1 MNQIFLFPVTE
12 MLDIT
17 KIEEYNQ
24 EFIKAY
30 PDSWEPFVTK
40 NNFDEYLRRMN
51 DYSEGKGNDGLKEI
65 FYWLFDKD
73 KIVGSGSIR
82 LNPEID
88 KITET
93 YAGHIF
99 YQIVPTY
106 RKQGYGTIICHLLLQ
121 EMQKL
126 GLKEAIISCYD
137 TNIGSINII
146 ENNGGELIETVLG
159 DGSPNSDYLK
169 TRRYKID
176 IDKSLTEY
184 DARNKLQNKYK
195 IIT

>member
-24 EFIKAY
+24 EFIKTY
-30 PDSWEPFVTK
+30 PNSWEPFVNK

-51 DYSEGKGNDGLKEI
+51 DYREGKDNDGLKEI

-82 LNPEID
+82 LNPKID
-88 KITET
+88 KTTET

-99 YQIVPTY
+99 YQVVPTY

-121 EMQKL
+121 KMKKL
-126 GLKEAIISCYD
+126 GFKEAIITCYD
-137 TNIGSINII
+137 TNVGSINII

-159 DGSPNSDYLK
+159 DGSSNSNNLK

-176 IDKSLTEY
+176 IDKSFTKY
-184 DARNKLQNKYK
+184 DARNKLQK
-195 IIT
+195 

>member
-24 EFIKAY
+24 EFIKTY
-30 PDSWEPFVTK
+30 PNSWEPFVTK

-137 TNIGSINII
+137 TNVGSINII

-159 DGSPNSDYLK
+159 DGSSNSDNLK

-176 IDKSLTEY
+176 IDKSFTKY
-184 DARNKLQNKYK
+184 DARNKLQK
-195 IIT
+195 

>member
-24 EFIKAY
+24 EFIRTY
-30 PDSWEPFVTK
+30 PNSWEPFVTK

-51 DYSEGKGNDGLKEI
+51 EYREGKGNDGLKEI

-121 EMQKL
+121 EMKKL
-126 GLKEAIISCYD
+126 AFNEAIITCYD
-137 TNIGSINII
+137 TNVGSINII
-146 ENNGGELIETVLG
+146 ENNGGQLIETVLG
-159 DGSPNSDYLK
+159 DGSSNGNNLK

-176 IDKSLTEY
+176 IDKSFTKY
-184 DARNKLQNKYK
+184 DARNKSQK
-195 IIT
+195 

>member
-137 TNIGSINII
+137 TNVGSINII

-176 IDKSLTEY
+176 IDKSLIEY
-184 DARNKLQNKYK
+184 DARNKLQK
-195 IIT
+195 

>member
-30 PDSWEPFVTK
+30 PNSWEPFVTK

-137 TNIGSINII
+137 TNVGSINII

-176 IDKSLTEY
+176 IDKALIEY
-184 DARNKLQNKYK
+184 DARNKLQK
-195 IIT
+195 

>member
-137 TNIGSINII
+137 TNVGSINII
-146 ENNGGELIETVLG
+146 ENNGDELIETVLG

-176 IDKSLTEY
+176 IDKSLIEY
-184 DARNKLQNKYK
+184 DARNKLQK
-195 IIT
+195 

>member
-30 PDSWEPFVTK
+30 PNSWEPFVTK

-137 TNIGSINII
+137 TNVGSINII

-176 IDKSLTEY
+176 IDKSLIEY
-184 DARNKLQNKYK
+184 DARNKLQK
-195 IIT
+195 

>member
-24 EFIKAY
+24 EFIKTY
-30 PDSWEPFVTK
+30 PNSWEPFVTK

-51 DYSEGKGNDGLKEI
+51 DYREGKDNDGLKEI

-88 KITET
+88 KTTET
-93 YAGHIF
+93 YVGHIF

-126 GLKEAIISCYD
+126 GFKEAIISCYD

-184 DARNKLQNKYK
+184 DARNKLQK
-195 IIT
+195 

>member
-30 PDSWEPFVTK
+30 PNGWEPFVTK

-51 DYSEGKGNDGLKEI
+51 NYKEGKDNDGLKEI

-88 KITET
+88 KIIET
-93 YAGHIF
+93 YACHIF

-126 GLKEAIISCYD
+126 GFKEATISCYD

-184 DARNKLQNKYK
+184 DARNKLQK
-195 IIT
+195 

>member
-24 EFIKAY
+24 EFIKTY
-30 PDSWEPFVTK
+30 PNNWEPFVTK
-40 NNFDEYLRRMN
+40 NSFDEYLRRMN

-88 KITET
+88 KTTET

-121 EMQKL
+121 EMKKL
-126 GLKEAIISCYD
+126 AFNEAIITWYD
-137 TNIGSINII
+137 TNVGSINII
-146 ENNGGELIETVLG
+146 ENTGGKLIETVLG
-159 DGSPNSDYLK
+159 DGSSNSNNLK

-176 IDKSLTEY
+176 IDKSLIEY
-184 DARNKLQNKYK
+184 DARNKLQK
-195 IIT
+195 

>member
-24 EFIKAY
+24 EFIKTY
-30 PDSWEPFVTK
+30 PNSWEPFVTK

-93 YAGHIF
+93 YAGRIF

-106 RKQGYGTIICHLLLQ
+106 RNQGYGTIICHLLLQ
-121 EMQKL
+121 EMKKL
-126 GLKEAIISCYD
+126 FFREAIITCYD

-159 DGSPNSDYLK
+159 DGSSNSDNLK

-176 IDKSLTEY
+176 IDKSFTKY
-184 DARNKLQNKYK
+184 DARNKLQK
-195 IIT
+195 

>member
-30 PDSWEPFVTK
+30 PNSWEPFVTK

-51 DYSEGKGNDGLKEI
+51 DYREGKGNDGLKEI

-73 KIVGSGSIR
+73 KIVGSGCIR

-88 KITET
+88 EITET

-99 YQIVPTY
+99 YQIVPTF
-106 RKQGYGTIICHLLLQ
+106 RKQGYGTIICHLLLR

-126 GLKEAIISCYD
+126 GFREAIISCYD

-159 DGSPNSDYLK
+159 DGSPNSDYLN

-176 IDKSLTEY
+176 INKLFTEY
-184 DARNKLQNKYK
+184 DARNKLQK
-195 IIT
+195 

>member
-24 EFIKAY
+24 EFIKTY
-30 PDSWEPFVTK
+30 PNSWEPFVTK

-51 DYSEGKGNDGLKEI
+51 DYREGKDNDGLKEI

-82 LNPEID
+82 LNPKID
-88 KITET
+88 KTTET

-99 YQIVPTY
+99 YQVVPTY

-121 EMQKL
+121 KMKKL
-126 GLKEAIISCYD
+126 GFKEAIITCYD
-137 TNIGSINII
+137 TNVGSINII

-159 DGSPNSDYLK
+159 DGFSNSDNLK

-176 IDKSLTEY
+176 IDKLFTKY
-184 DARNKLQNKYK
+184 DARNKLQK
-195 IIT
+195 

>member
-30 PDSWEPFVTK
+30 PNGWEPFVTK

-51 DYSEGKGNDGLKEI
+51 NYKEGKDNDGLKEI

-88 KITET
+88 KIIET
-93 YAGHIF
+93 YKNRVEIEK
-99 YQIVPTY
+99 Y
-106 RKQGYGTIICHLLLQ
+106 CHVAPLSEIKENDYNLNIPRYVDTFEEEEEIDIKAVQQ
-121 EMQKL
+121 E
-126 GLKEAIISCYD
+126 LK
-137 TNIGSINII
+137 
-146 ENNGGELIETVLG
+146 
-159 DGSPNSDYLK
+159 
-169 TRRYKID
+169 D
-176 IDKSLTEY
+176 IDKEIAEVDKELNVYLKEL
-184 DARNKLQNKYK
+184 RLEEL
-195 IIT
+195 

>member
-30 PDSWEPFVTK
+30 PNSWEPFVTK

-137 TNIGSINII
+137 TNVGSINII

>member
-30 PDSWEPFVTK
+30 PNSWEPFVTK

-51 DYSEGKGNDGLKEI
+51 DYSEGKGNDGLKEM

-137 TNIGSINII
+137 TNVGSINII

-176 IDKSLTEY
+176 IDKSLIEY
-184 DARNKLQNKYK
+184 DARNKLQK
-195 IIT
+195 

>member
-24 EFIKAY
+24 EFIKTY
-30 PDSWEPFVTK
+30 INSWEPFVTK

-51 DYSEGKGNDGLKEI
+51 DYREGKGNDGLKEI

-99 YQIVPTY
+99 CQIVPTY

-121 EMQKL
+121 EMKKDLVNKKKL
-126 GLKEAIISCYD
+126 SLFI
-137 TNIGSINII
+137 
-146 ENNGGELIETVLG
+146 L
-159 DGSPNSDYLK
+159 LK
-169 TRRYKID
+169 TIVLYSRVTCRAL
-176 IDKSLTEY
+176 LTTFTKMK
-184 DARNKLQNKYK
+184 N
-195 IIT
+195 

>member
-30 PDSWEPFVTK
+30 PNSWEPFVTK

-137 TNIGSINII
+137 TNVGSINII

-176 IDKSLTEY
+176 IDKSLIEY
-184 DARNKLQNKYK
+184 DARNRLQK
-195 IIT
+195 

>member
-30 PDSWEPFVTK
+30 PNGWEPFVTK

-51 DYSEGKGNDGLKEI
+51 NYKEGKDNDGLKEI

-137 TNIGSINII
+137 TNVGSINII

-184 DARNKLQNKYK
+184 DARNKLQK
-195 IIT
+195 INIK

>member
-1 MNQIFLFPVTE
+1 MSKISLVPVTE
-12 MLDIT
+12 MLDVA
-17 KIEEYNQ
+17 KIDDYNQ
-24 EFIKAY
+24 EFIKKY
-30 PDSWEPFVTK
+30 QNNWKPFVTK
-40 NNFDEYLRRMN
+40 DNFEDYLKRME
-51 DYSEGKGNDGLKEI
+51 DVKKGIGNDGVKEI
-65 FYWLFDKD
+65 FYWLIDEN

-88 KITET
+88 EEWEI

-106 RKQGYGTIICHLLLQ
+106 RKQGYGKLICHLLLK

-126 GLKEAIISCYD
+126 GFNEAIIACYD

-146 ENNGGELIETVLG
+146 ESNSGKLIETIKG
-159 DGSPNSDYLK
+159 DSSPNSNHLR

-176 IDKSLTEY
+176 IDKSLLEY
-184 DARNKLQNKYK
+184 KRGNKYHR
-195 IIT
+195 

>member
-30 PDSWEPFVTK
+30 PNSWEPFVTK

-51 DYSEGKGNDGLKEI
+51 DYSEGKGNDGLKEM

-121 EMQKL
+121 KMKKL
-126 GLKEAIISCYD
+126 GFKEAIITCYD
-137 TNIGSINII
+137 TNVGSINII

-159 DGSPNSDYLK
+159 DGSSNSNNLK

-176 IDKSLTEY
+176 IDKSFTKY
-184 DARNKLQNKYK
+184 DARNKLQK
-195 IIT
+195 

>member
-1 MNQIFLFPVTE
+1 MNQIFLFSVTE

-176 IDKSLTEY
+176 IDKSLIEY
-184 DARNKLQNKYK
+184 DARNKLQK
-195 IIT
+195 

>member
-30 PDSWEPFVTK
+30 PNGWEPFVDK

-51 DYSEGKGNDGLKEI
+51 NYKEGKDNDGLKEI

-88 KITET
+88 KIIET
-93 YAGHIF
+93 YACHIF

-126 GLKEAIISCYD
+126 GFKEATISCYD
-137 TNIGSINII
+137 TNIGSINVI

-159 DGSPNSDYLK
+159 DGNFQNSDNVK

-176 IDKSLTEY
+176 IDKLFTKY
-184 DARNKLQNKYK
+184 DARNKLQK
-195 IIT
+195 

>member
-1 MNQIFLFPVTE
+1 MSNAYLIPVTE

-30 PDSWEPFVTK
+30 PNQWKPFATK
-40 NNFDEYLRRMN
+40 ENFEEYLKKMS
-51 DYSEGKGNDGLKEI
+51 DVKQGVDNDGVKEI
-65 FYWLFDKD
+65 FYWLIDEN
-73 KIVGSGSIR
+73 KIVGSGSVR

-88 KITET
+88 EEWEK

-106 RKQGYGTIICHLLLQ
+106 RKQGYGKLIYHLLLK

-126 GLKEAIISCYD
+126 GFKEAIISCYD

-146 ENNGGELIETVLG
+146 EDNGGELIETVIG
-159 DGSPNSDYLK
+159 DGSPNSDHLK

-176 IDKSLTEY
+176 IDKSLLEY
-184 DARNKLQNKYK
+184 ETKK
-195 IIT
+195 ITH

>member
-30 PDSWEPFVTK
+30 PNSWEPFVTK

-51 DYSEGKGNDGLKEI
+51 DYREGKDNDGLKEI

-137 TNIGSINII
+137 TNVGSINII

-176 IDKSLTEY
+176 IDKALIEY
-184 DARNKLQNKYK
+184 DARNKLQK
-195 IIT
+195 

>member
-1 MNQIFLFPVTE
+1 MNQFFLFPVTE

-30 PDSWEPFVTK
+30 PNSWEPFVTK

-51 DYSEGKGNDGLKEI
+51 DYSEGKGNDGLKEM

-99 YQIVPTY
+99 YKIVPTY

-137 TNIGSINII
+137 TNVGSINII

-176 IDKSLTEY
+176 IDKSLIEY
-184 DARNKLQNKYK
+184 DARNKLQK
-195 IIT
+195 

>member
-1 MNQIFLFPVTE
+1 MNQFFLFPVTE

-30 PDSWEPFVTK
+30 PNSWEPFVTK

-51 DYSEGKGNDGLKEI
+51 DYSEGKGNDGLKEM

-137 TNIGSINII
+137 TNVGSINII

-176 IDKSLTEY
+176 IDKSLIEY
-184 DARNKLQNKYK
+184 DARNKLQK
-195 IIT
+195 

>member
-30 PDSWEPFVTK
+30 PNGWEPFVTK

-51 DYSEGKGNDGLKEI
+51 NYKEGKDNDGLKEI

-88 KITET
+88 KIIET
-93 YAGHIF
+93 YACHIF

-126 GLKEAIISCYD
+126 GFKEATISCYD
-137 TNIGSINII
+137 TNIGSINVI

-176 IDKSLTEY
+176 IK
-184 DARNKLQNKYK
+184 
-195 IIT
+195 

>member
-30 PDSWEPFVTK
+30 PNGWEPFVTK

-51 DYSEGKGNDGLKEI
+51 NYKEGKDNDGLKEI

-88 KITET
+88 KIIET
-93 YAGHIF
+93 YACHIF

-126 GLKEAIISCYD
+126 GFKEATISCYD
-137 TNIGSINII
+137 TNIGSINVI

-159 DGSPNSDYLK
+159 DGNFQNSDNVK

-184 DARNKLQNKYK
+184 DARNKLQK
-195 IIT
+195 INIK

>member
-1 MNQIFLFPVTE
+1 MKQIFLIPVTE

-17 KIEEYNQ
+17 RIEEYNQ
-24 EFIKAY
+24 EFIKTY
-30 PDSWEPFVTK
+30 PNSWEPFVTK
-40 NNFDEYLRRMN
+40 NNFDEYLRKM
-51 DYSEGKGNDGLKEI
+51 DECKKGKGNEGLKEI

-126 GLKEAIISCYD
+126 GFREAIIPCYD
-137 TNIGSINII
+137 TNTGSIRII

-159 DGSPNSDYLK
+159 DGSPNSDHLK

-184 DARNKLQNKYK
+184 DARNKLQKQV
-195 IIT
+195 

>member
-51 DYSEGKGNDGLKEI
+51 DYREGKGNDGLKEI

-137 TNIGSINII
+137 TNVGSINII
-146 ENNGGELIETVLG
+146 ENNGGKLIETVLG

-176 IDKSLTEY
+176 IDKSLIEH
-184 DARNKLQNKYK
+184 DARNKLQK
-195 IIT
+195 

>member
-30 PDSWEPFVTK
+30 PNSWEPFVTK
-40 NNFDEYLRRMN
+40 NSFDEYLRRMN

-137 TNIGSINII
+137 TNVGSINII

-176 IDKSLTEY
+176 IDKSLIGY
-184 DARNKLQNKYK
+184 DARNKLQK
-195 IIT
+195 